1 MNGRAGEQA
10 YRYGGGWGVV
20 VEVRYTRQC
29 SVQNQ
34 MNVLT
39 RERFYQGSDFGIRGS
54 AGGGT

>member
-1 MNGRAGEQA
+1 
-10 YRYGGGWGVV
+10 
-20 VEVRYTRQC
+20 
-29 SVQNQ
+29 